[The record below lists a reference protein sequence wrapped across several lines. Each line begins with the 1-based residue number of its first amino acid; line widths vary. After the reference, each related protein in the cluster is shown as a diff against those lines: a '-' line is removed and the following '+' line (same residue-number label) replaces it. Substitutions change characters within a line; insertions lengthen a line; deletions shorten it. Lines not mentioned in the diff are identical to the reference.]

1 MQAKSL
7 EAEPQYHV
15 RSFGGISAPAQGGI
29 EHIAEFPAGMRA
41 AAPEQHNVAGQLAR
55 LAHLSAERKRLPL
68 IGEFRARPLPRNP
81 LDDVIE
87 AHRLERHVPADI
99 VTAAVGK
106 QGVGVAYGQRAQ
118 QQPLT
123 ADGVRG
129 AQRPGMGSRHVDHPA
144 TSVP

>member
-1 MQAKSL
+1 
-7 EAEPQYHV
+7 
-15 RSFGGISAPAQGGI
+15 
-29 EHIAEFPAGMRA
+29 MRA

-68 IGEFRARPLPRNP
+68 IGEFRARPSPRDPRSAPRDP
-81 LDDVIE
+81 LDDVIA
-87 AHRLERHVPADI
+87 AHRLERHVSADI
-99 VTAAVGK
+99 FTAAVGK
-106 QGVGVAYGQRAQ
+106 QGVGVACGQRAQ